1 MARQDWFGSGA
12 RHPFAEMRR
21 LQDEMNRLFAASS
34 AGTRQGPAGGFPA
47 INAYAGEQGVVL
59 TAELPGV
66 RSEDLEIS
74 AFRDTVTVRG
84 VRRPPDDAAA
94 YHRRERRHGEFV
106 RTVSL
111 PFAVDPNQVDAQM
124 THGVLYV
131 VLRRPADDQPRRIT
145 VRAR

>member
-1 MARQDWFGSGA
+1 MSVQDWFGAGA
-12 RHPFAEMRR
+12 RHPFYEIQR
-21 LQDEMNRLFAASS
+21 LQNEMNRLFAASS
-34 AGTRQGPAGGFPA
+34 VGTRPAQAGDFPA

-84 VRRPPDDAAA
+84 IRRPPDDATA
-94 YHRRERRHGEFV
+94 YHRRERRQGEFV
-106 RTVSL
+106 RTIGL

-124 THGVLYV
+124 TYGVLYV
-131 VLRRPADDQPRRIT
+131 MLRRPPEDQPRRIT
-145 VRAR
+145 VRAG